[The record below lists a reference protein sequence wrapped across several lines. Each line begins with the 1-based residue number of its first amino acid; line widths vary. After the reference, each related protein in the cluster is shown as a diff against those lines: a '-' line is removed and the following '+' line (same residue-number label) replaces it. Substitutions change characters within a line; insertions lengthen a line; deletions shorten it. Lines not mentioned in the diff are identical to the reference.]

1 MTKKQTSLGQL
12 SNAELLSNLEA
23 LSTTE
28 NNTTLDILLH
38 LSEVEHRK
46 LFLAH
51 GFSSL
56 FAYCIGKL
64 RYSEPAANRRISCA
78 RAVALCPELAGLLR
92 SREISLST
100 LSLAAGLLRSE
111 NQEEIISGIKG
122 KSRREVE
129 EFVSSYR
136 PQKEARESIKPLGLF
151 SSIKPEPKP
160 SMPLFEPKEKPQA
173 GILTSP
179 GECAPLSA
187 EMKEPITE
195 QRYELRFCVNRKVM
209 HKLEQAKV
217 LLSGKY
223 RAGVKLE
230 QVLDEALEHFL
241 NKRSPL
247 RRIKRREQ
255 RLTKKV
261 KVASLKPVT
270 ENTKPS
276 RHIPQE
282 LKDKVYQRDQ
292 GQCTFVSPEGKRCEE
307 KHCLQYHHIL
317 PFALGGKHHLE
328 NLALRCACHNHYQAE
343 LDYGAEF
350 ITSCRKVKSSPPPL
364 CTPTN

>member
-1 MTKKQTSLGQL
+1 MTEKQTSLGQL
-12 SNAELLSNLEA
+12 SDAELLSNLEA

-28 NNTTLDILLH
+28 NNTTVDILLH
-38 LSEVEHRK
+38 LTEVEHRK

-56 FAYCIGKL
+56 FAYCVGKL
-64 RYSEPAANRRISCA
+64 RYSEPATNRRISCA
-78 RAVALCPELAGLLR
+78 RAVNLCPILIELLR

-111 NQEEIISGIKG
+111 NQEEIISGIRG
-122 KSRREVE
+122 KNRREVE

-136 PQKEARESIKPLGLF
+136 PQKEARESIKPLSLS
-151 SSIKPEPKP
+151 SSIKAQSKP
-160 SMPLFEPKEKPQA
+160 SMPLFKIENKTPA
-173 GILTSP
+173 SVSTTSP
-179 GECAPLSA
+179 GECAPSPA
-187 EMKEPITE
+187 EKKEPITE

-209 HKLEQAKV
+209 HKLEQAKA

-247 RRIKRREQ
+247 RRIKRTEQ
-255 RLTKKV
+255 RKTKKA
-261 KVASLKPVT
+261 KVASLTPTAQK
-270 ENTKPS
+270 TKPS
-276 RHIPQE
+276 RHIPQK
-282 LKDKVYQRDQ
+282 LKDQVYQRDQ
-292 GQCTFVSPEGKRCEE
+292 GQCTFVSPDGKRCEE
-307 KHCLQYHHIL
+307 KHCLQYHHLL
-317 PFALGGKHHLE
+317 PFALGGKHQLE
-328 NLALRCACHNHYQAE
+328 NLALRCVHHNQYQAE

-350 ITSCRKVKSSPPPL
+350 IASCKKVKLSLPPL
-364 CTPTN
+364 PTN